1 MSWVADL
8 FRRVARTGRAEG
20 PPRGE
25 EPPILTGG
33 VFGEDLDV
41 MRAEALLR
49 KSENLRG
56 GKNDD

>member
-1 MSWVADL
+1 MSWVAYL
-8 FRRVARTGRAEG
+8 FRRVARTGRREG

-25 EPPILTGG
+25 EGPILTGG

-49 KSENLRG
+49 KSESLRG
-56 GKNDD
+56 REEER